1 MDAISSFEFHK
12 IFVRVCG
19 FIDFKGK
26 FTVEQ
31 IEEELRKARK
41 KCERLRR
48 DAEST
53 QERAKFKQAAIG
65 YGNLLQYDFAGRAI
79 YEANANPKGIVAMT
93 LQHGYKEAKRRILA
107 QKRAHIRSRLRRR

>member
-41 KCERLRR
+41 KCERLHRE
-48 DAEST
+48 AENAS
-53 QERAKFKQAAIG
+53 ERAKFKQAAIG
-65 YGNLLQYDFAGRAI
+65 YGNLLQYDFASRAI
-79 YEANANPKGIVAMT
+79 YEANRNQNGVVAMT
-93 LQHGYKEAKRRILA
+93 LRHGYKEAKRRILA
-107 QKRAHIRSRLRRR
+107 QKRAQIRARLRRR